1 MDFIRPAFDRP
12 SDLADT
18 AAGLRRASSERRD
31 GPRMTAAGSLLIAWH
46 HEHERPQ
53 EYAALDVSEN
63 GSRIELSC
71 MLPEGLTGIA
81 VAHQPSGLRIN
92 RPAMVVWCRA
102 VRDDRGLLRHY
113 EAGIRFF

>member
-1 MDFIRPAFDRP
+1 MDFIRPTIHQP
-12 SDLADT
+12 SAPAD
-18 AAGLRRASSERRD
+18 AVSRRASSERRD
-31 GPRMTAAGSLLIAWH
+31 GARMTAAGSLLIAWH
-46 HEHERPQ
+46 HEHEHPQ

-63 GSRIELSC
+63 GCRIELSC

-81 VAHQPSGLRIN
+81 VAHQPSAVRIH